1 VNQYSGIHGLAA
13 LGESHTICGMSTVLE
28 IEQAIDHLHPQEF
41 RALASWMQE
50 KIDADADR
58 VFEQSVLA
66 GKFAPL
72 AAQALKEIAAGQTMP
87 LDEFLRHR

>member
-1 VNQYSGIHGLAA
+1 
-13 LGESHTICGMSTVLE
+13 MSTVLE
-28 IEQAIDHLHPQEF
+28 IEQAIDHLPPQDF

-66 GKFAPL
+66 GKFDHL
-72 AAQALKEIAAGQTMP
+72 AAQALKEIAAGQTLP